1 MATKTRKYQIEI
13 NGVKESLTDFDKL
26 SKEIDNLSKKL
37 KTLKSSKVE
46 IPINI
51 AKDIGNVEKTIRDIQ
66 SKLSKNKI
74 NPFGTNSS
82 DAFNDSLSELNK
94 TITEN
99 QQSLSDINAEIN
111 TNERAF
117 ENAANSVDD
126 LTVKFKDISSTVQS
140 LIADLNSLNKIA
152 SNIDSASD
160 EYKTLT
166 NVISDLN
173 SKFDEFYSSNTDV
186 NNSLKNL
193 TSNIN
198 NTDNQAKKL
207 DKTFDDIN
215 DTTKQTAKNLK
226 DINNEKL
233 DSNPISKYGKTLKEL
248 EDSLDAIR
256 NKLKNTALG
265 TSEWSALN
273 NEAQQLTQTIKEIEN
288 QMEAAVRAEDQLNT
302 KIKVNINGMS
312 LAFDDVN
319 QAIGILED
327 KLYALS
333 AAGKSNTTE
342 FANIQSEIVRLRR
355 EVVRT
360 DAEID
365 SLTTTSRGL
374 DKALGAFRGF
384 TAIAGIGEGISALFG
399 DNTEL
404 AESIQKMTA
413 ILAILESISLI
424 QEEIN
429 KQSSTG
435 KFLQQGLG
443 WVDNIAKLIPG
454 LTNLEKTVKNLKT
467 NSQDLQNSLTAG
479 LQNGFDEDS
488 LNNLMDT
495 LNSLPSKYNKVKKSG
510 KDVIDSFLNINNTVD
525 KTLNTLSNLSQTLID
540 LSLNT
545 GTVLNPKQLL
555 DGYQEALNTQNFDE
569 FLRILDAFKEKVNNL
584 NADPDLLNDFNNQI
598 DELSDNIH
606 ENQNVIDAAT
616 NSINNFN
623 TSLSNVGKTTK
634 FVATALKTL
643 ARVTIILA
651 IIEGISKAISGLIDG
666 FKWLYNYVTGADEA
680 KLIQPFETLQASIE
694 NTNKELDKFKKNLDT
709 LNNNKVIDTTTK
721 LALSMEKY
729 EIAIKKAAIELQNL
743 ILARDKFGKLEDNL
757 TSGDTWF
764 TESVKSIDDFQK
776 RYEKLM
782 KAVQLGKDENLGE
795 GFGSWFWFTAD
806 DAKSDLAVMQKTI
819 IKDIQNMFTDIDL
832 TKSGDELE
840 AELENVFSKL
850 DTDMYATAF
859 ANIENLFPEEDWAKV
874 LKARVEQVR
883 EMYNELKDLDDEYGQ
898 EQVELAKRIRNNY
911 TEAIAD
917 ERERAKKQLE
927 DSYQDEIK
935 AAANNEKEIAS
946 IDAKYARLR
955 ADLEKETNQEILSER
970 ISFGRQLLD
979 IEKMIRDNLLEA
991 QKESLD
997 KRLQGLANSQQDEID
1012 AIKQQF
1018 EDNRALGD
1026 KGNPAMTKELEQEAI
1041 LSVQKKYDKLIQDEI
1056 RQHNETIFNIQD
1068 EYAIK
1073 QKELMN
1079 ALNDEMLNNKY
1090 NEVENAYRDALNS
1103 SEGDFDFSAQFDKR
1117 IEENKKFYD
1126 NLLQIELKY
1135 IEDKKE
1141 LDKLSAENE
1150 ANNATF
1156 SENNAYQEQLKNLKS
1171 MYENG
1176 EIELEDYNQ
1185 FVESENQRHSQALI
1199 NIMTQKNNTLS
1210 NIESNYLNDIKEKT
1224 SASLNDTIGLYQNYV
1239 DEAQK
1244 LLSQQN
1250 VKTNIFGI
1258 PKASDMVK
1266 NVNQAKDV
1274 IAQGLTEI
1282 DKEYANLDK
1291 KLSNKEITFVD
1302 YKQAREQLD
1311 RTKEELETGANSI
1324 GETLTSIFEQTAAS
1338 YMGMINGWVSSIGS
1352 LLSTMNETQLILIDN
1367 QLAEIEHQLE
1377 IQQDAYDKAEEAAE
1391 AHKDKMDEIEEELAD
1406 ARGSRKQFLLETL
1419 AAQQNAY
1426 LEELAA
1432 QQEAERQKEALE
1444 KKQQALEKKRK
1455 EQEKKSQIQQAIIN
1469 TYTAVTNALAVQPW
1483 FVGVALSAVALAMG
1497 MANVAAIKSTP
1508 IYREGGLLQGKSH
1521 EQGGVKVLGGRA
1533 EVEGGE
1539 YIVNKKTT
1547 AQNLPMLEYVNSQ
1560 KRPLNIDDMY
1570 EFFSKKNKRVSINKS
1585 MIGKYAEGGQ
1595 LPVLEATPT
1604 DYVQQVVTMNDK
1616 PVVVDVRDIIRVTDN
1631 LNRVQVLSGT
1641 KK

>member
-1 MATKTRKYQIEI
+1 MATKKRTYSIEI

-51 AKDIGNVEKTIRDIQ
+51 AKDIGSVEKTIKDIQ

-126 LTVKFKDISSTVQS
+126 LTVKFKDISSTVKN

-173 SKFDEFYSSNTDV
+173 SKFDEFYNSNTDV

-215 DTTKQTAKNLK
+215 NTTKQTAKNLK
-226 DINNEKL
+226 DINDEKL
-233 DSNPISKYGKTLKEL
+233 DSNPISKYGNTLKEL

-273 NEAQQLTQTIKEIEN
+273 QEAQQLTQTIKEIET

-374 DKALGAFRGF
+374 DKVLGAFRGF
-384 TAIAGIGEGISALFG
+384 TAIAGIGEGISSLFG
-399 DNTEL
+399 ENTEIT
-404 AESIQKMTA
+404 ESIQRMTA
-413 ILAILESISLI
+413 LLVILESIATI

-435 KFLQQGLG
+435 RAIEKGLG
-443 WVDNIAKLIPG
+443 WVDNIATKLVPG
-454 LTNLEKTVKNLKT
+454 LTKLEKTVGNLNNVSAT
-467 NSQDLQNSLTAG
+467 FEDLF
-479 LQNGFDEDS
+479 NGFVDFNQISTDLTDTLDS
-488 LNNLMDT
+488 L
-495 LNSLPSKYNKVKKSG
+495 PKKYDKVKKAG
-510 KDVIDSFLNINNTVD
+510 LDLVD
-525 KTLNTLSNLSQTLID
+525 NFKEMNTLSDKMKDTISKIATSFNVLSKRGLDLGFDLNEFNELFIKGIQTKDFSEAFKYLDDIKNKMQSFNLPTDAI
-540 LSLNT
+540 
-545 GTVLNPKQLL
+545 
-555 DGYQEALNTQNFDE
+555 
-569 FLRILDAFKEKVNNL
+569 DAFTDRINDLRDSTQDYSEVLDSARNN
-584 NADPDLLNDFNNQI
+584 
-598 DELSDNIH
+598 
-606 ENQNVIDAAT
+606 V
-616 NSINNFN
+616 NNFN
-623 TSLSNVGKTTK
+623 TALSNVGKAAK
-634 FVATALKTL
+634 LAATALKTL
-643 ARVTIILA
+643 ARATIILA
-651 IIEGISKAISGLIDG
+651 IIEGISRAISGLIDG

-709 LNNNKVIDTTTK
+709 LNNNNVIDTTTK

-819 IKDIQNMFTDIDL
+819 IKDIQNMFTEIDL

-840 AELENVFSKL
+840 AELEKVFSKL
-850 DTDMYATAF
+850 DTEMYATAF

-883 EMYNELKDLDDEYGQ
+883 EMYDELKDLDNEYGQ

-935 AAANNEKEIAS
+935 AAANNEEEKAS

-955 ADLEKETNQEILSER
+955 TDLEKETNQEILSER

-979 IEKMIRDNLLEA
+979 IEKMIRDNELEA

-997 KRLQGLANSQQDEID
+997 KRLQSLANSQQDEID
-1012 AIKQQF
+1012 AINQQF

-1026 KGNPAMTKELEQEAI
+1026 KGNPAMTEELKQEAI
-1041 LSVQKKYDKLIQDEI
+1041 LSVQKKYDKFIQDEI
-1056 RQHNETIFNIQD
+1056 RKHNETIFNIQD

-1258 PKASDMVK
+1258 PKASDMIK

-1274 IAQGLTEI
+1274 ITQGLTEI

-1311 RTKEELETGANSI
+1311 QTKEELETGANSI
-1324 GETLTSIFEQTAAS
+1324 GETLTSIFEQTASS

-1391 AHKDKMDEIEEELAD
+1391 AHKDKMDEIEEELSE

-1432 QQEAERQKEALE
+1432 QEEAERKKEALE

-1508 IYREGGLLQGKSH
+1508 IYREGGLLEGKSH
-1521 EQGGVKVLGGRA
+1521 EQGGIKVLDGRA

-1547 AQNLPMLEYVNSQ
+1547 SQNLPMLEYVNSQ
-1560 KRPLNIDDMY
+1560 KRPLTIEDMY

-1585 MIGKYAEGGQ
+1585 MIGKYENGGQ
-1595 LPVLEATPT
+1595 LPTLEATTT
-1604 DYVQQVVTMNDK
+1604 DYVQQVMNIDNR
-1616 PVVVDVRDIIRVTDN
+1616 PIIVDVRDIIRVSDN

>member
-1 MATKTRKYQIEI
+1 MATKKRTYSIEI

-26 SKEIDNLSKKL
+26 SKEIEVLKKQL
-37 KTLKSSKVE
+37 KTLKSSKIE
-46 IPINI
+46 IPIDLS
-51 AKDIGNVEKTIRDIQ
+51 KDIGSVEKTIKDIQ

-82 DAFNDSLSELNK
+82 DTFNDSLSELNK

-117 ENAANSVDD
+117 DKMSD
-126 LTVKFKDISSTVQS
+126 TVE
-140 LIADLNSLNKIA
+140 DLNIQLFDVSATIKELLNDLNNLNRIA

-160 EYKTLT
+160 EYKILT
-166 NVISDLN
+166 SVISDLN
-173 SKFDEFYSSNTDV
+173 SKFNDFFQTQSDV

-233 DSNPISKYGKTLKEL
+233 DNSSISKYGKTLKEL
-248 EDSLDAIR
+248 EDSLDAITD
-256 NKLKNTALG
+256 KLKNTALG
-265 TSEWSALN
+265 TSEWTALN
-273 NEAQQLTQTIKEIEN
+273 NEAQQLTQTIKDIEN
-288 QMEAAVRAEDQLNT
+288 QMEAAVRAEDKLNT
-302 KIKVNINGMS
+302 KIKLNINGMT
-312 LAFDDVN
+312 LTFDDVN

-327 KLYALS
+327 KLYSLS
-333 AAGKSNTTE
+333 AAGKANTTE
-342 FANIQSEIVRLRR
+342 FANIQSEIVRLRK
-355 EVVRT
+355 EVIRT

-365 SLTTTSRGL
+365 SMATSMGGF
-374 DKALGAFRGF
+374 DKVFGKFRGI
-384 TAIAGIGEGISALFG
+384 TALFAMGEGVSALFG
-399 DNTEL
+399 DNEEL

-413 ILAILESISLI
+413 IMVILEAMKGIS
-424 QEEIN
+424 EEMA
-429 KQSSTG
+429 KQSAMG
-435 KFLQQGLG
+435 KFLSSIIDGIDSLG
-443 WVDNIAKLIPG
+443 KKIPG
-454 LTNLEKTVKNLKT
+454 VTKLFNLFNTSINSFQKDIKAFEQAQDFIDGFGDKLQDTIDKISNIGGSKVDTLISKFKQLTTLKLQDPLGSWGEKQDLIQQYNDELERLYQNGEITIDEYADISDAVNEFNDSLDNSVIALAQAEGNLNKAQKAAIKFKTAIEAVKLGLKT
-467 NSQDLQNSLTAG
+467 LGRAIGIGLLIEAISWLINGITSIISKTKDWALGNSKLVNSL
-479 LQNGFDEDS
+479 
-488 LNNLMDT
+488 DT
-495 LNSLPSKYNKVKKSG
+495 VQSAIEATN
-510 KDVIDSFLNINNTVD
+510 
-525 KTLNTLSNLSQTLID
+525 
-540 LSLNT
+540 
-545 GTVLNPKQLL
+545 KQLDNFNKFL
-555 DGYQEALNTQNFDE
+555 DKLSSNK
-569 FLRILDAFKEKVNNL
+569 I
-584 NADPDLLNDFNNQI
+584 I
-598 DELSDNIH
+598 DEL
-606 ENQNVIDAAT
+606 
-616 NSINNFN
+616 
-623 TSLSNVGKTTK
+623 
-634 FVATALKTL
+634 
-643 ARVTIILA
+643 
-651 IIEGISKAISGLIDG
+651 
-666 FKWLYNYVTGADEA
+666 
-680 KLIQPFETLQASIE
+680 
-694 NTNKELDKFKKNLDT
+694 
-709 LNNNKVIDTTTK
+709 TK
-721 LALSMEKY
+721 LTWTMAQY
-729 EIAIKKAAIELQNL
+729 ESSIKRATKSLQDL
-743 ILARDKFGKLEDNL
+743 IKARDKFGSLEDNL
-757 TSGDTWF
+757 TGGNTWF
-764 TESVKSIDDFQK
+764 RESVNDLTDFQK
-776 RYEKLM
+776 RYEKLL
-782 KAVQLGKDENLGE
+782 KAVESGKDEYFGK
-795 GFGSWFWFTAD
+795 GFASFWFTAD
-806 DAKSDLAVMQKTI
+806 DAKADLADMQKVI
-819 IKDIQNMFTDIDL
+819 VKDIQNMFANIDL
-832 TKSGDELE
+832 TKTGEELNE
-840 AELENVFSKL
+840 QLRNVFSKL

-859 ANIENLFPEEDWAKV
+859 ANIENLFPEEEWAKV

-883 EMYNELKDLDDEYGQ
+883 EMYDELKDLDNEYGQ
-898 EQVELAKRIRNNY
+898 EQIELAKRIRNNY
-911 TEAIAD
+911 TEAITD
-917 ERERAKKQLE
+917 ERQRAKKQLE
-927 DSYQDEIK
+927 DSYQDEIRE
-935 AAANNEKEIAS
+935 AANNEKEIAS

-955 ADLEKETNQEILSER
+955 ADLEKETNKEILSER

-979 IEKMIRDNLLEA
+979 IEKMIRDNELEA
-991 QKESLD
+991 QKDSLG
-997 KRLQGLANSQQDEID
+997 KRLQGLGNSQQDEID

-1258 PKASDMVK
+1258 PKASDMIK

-1311 RTKEELETGANSI
+1311 QTKEELETGANSI
-1324 GETLTSIFEQTAAS
+1324 GETLTSIFEQTASS

-1352 LLSTMNETQLILIDN
+1352 LLSTMNETQLTLIDN

-1432 QQEAERQKEALE
+1432 QQKAEKEKEALE

-1455 EQEKKSQIQQAIIN
+1455 EQEKKSKIQQAIIN
-1469 TYTAVTNALAVQPW
+1469 TYMAVTNALAVPPW
-1483 FVGVALSAVALAMG
+1483 FVGLALSAVALGMG
-1497 MANVAAIKSTP
+1497 MANVAAIKNTP
-1508 IYREGGLLQGKSH
+1508 IYRDGGLLEGKSH
-1521 EQGGVKVLGGRA
+1521 EQGGIKVLGGRA

-1585 MIGKYAEGGQ
+1585 MIGKYENGGQ
-1595 LPVLEATPT
+1595 LPTLEATPT

-1616 PVVVDVRDIIRVTDN
+1616 PVVVDVRDIIRVSDN

>member
-13 NGVKESLTDFDKL
+13 NGVKQSLTDFDKL

-46 IPINI
+46 IPIDLS
-51 AKDIGNVEKTIRDIQ
+51 KDIGNVEKTIRDIQ

-117 ENAANSVDD
+117 DKMSDTVED
-126 LTVKFKDISSTVQS
+126 LNIQFFDISATIKE
-140 LIADLNSLNKIA
+140 LLNDLNNLNRIA
-152 SNIDSASD
+152 SNIDSTSD
-160 EYKTLT
+160 EYKILT
-166 NVISDLN
+166 SVISDLN
-173 SKFDEFYSSNTDV
+173 SKFNDFFQTQSDV

-215 DTTKQTAKNLK
+215 NTTKQTVKNLK
-226 DINNEKL
+226 DINDEKL
-233 DSNPISKYGKTLKEL
+233 DNNPIAKYGKTLKEL
-248 EDSLDAIR
+248 EDSLDSIK
-256 NKLKNTALG
+256 NKLKNTTLG
-265 TSEWSALN
+265 TSEWTALN
-273 NEAQQLTQTIKEIEN
+273 NEAQKLTQTIKEIEN

-302 KIKVNINGMS
+302 KIKLNINGMT
-312 LAFDDVN
+312 LTFDDVN

-327 KLYALS
+327 KLYSLS
-333 AAGKSNTTE
+333 ADNKSNTTE

-355 EVVRT
+355 EVVST

-365 SLTTTSRGL
+365 SLTTTSKGL
-374 DKALGAFRGF
+374 NKALGLFKGF

-404 AESIQKMTA
+404 TESIQKMTA
-413 ILAILESISLI
+413 ILVVLEGIATI

-429 KQSSTG
+429 KQSSMG
-435 KFLQQGLG
+435 KVFSTL
-443 WVDNIAKLIPG
+443 DNSLISISKRIPG
-454 LTNLEKTVKNLKT
+454 VQKL
-467 NSQDLQNSLTAG
+467 
-479 LQNGFDEDS
+479 FDK
-488 LNNLMDT
+488 
-495 LNSLPSKYNKVKKSG
+495 LNSTIGSTRKAAEKFGKAQDFVDSFGDKF
-510 KDVIDSFLNINNTVD
+510 KDVIDEITSIGGSKVD
-525 KTLNTLSNLSQTLID
+525 TLID
-540 LSLNT
+540 KLKALT
-545 GTVLNPKQLL
+545 TVKLQDPKGNWDLK
-555 DGYQEALNTQNFDE
+555 Y
-569 FLRILDAFKEKVNNL
+569 
-584 NADPDLLNDFNNQI
+584 DLLKQYSDELERLYQNGEITI
-598 DELSDNIH
+598 DEYEKIKKSVD
-606 ENQNVIDAAT
+606 
-616 NSINNFN
+616 NFN
-623 TSLSNVGKTTK
+623 ESLDDSIIQLIKADGNLKKAQKTALLFK
-634 FVATALKTL
+634 NAIELVKASLKTL
-643 ARVTIILA
+643 GRVIGLGLLL
-651 IIEGISKAISGLIDG
+651 EGISWLIEWIPKL
-666 FKWLYNYVTGADEA
+666 FNMLTGADEA
-680 KLIQPFETLQASIE
+680 KLVKPFEVMQASIE
-694 NTNKELDKFKKNLDT
+694 KTNKELDKFKKNLDT
-709 LNNNKVIDTTTK
+709 LNNNKIIDTTTK

-743 ILARDKFGKLEDNL
+743 ILMRGKYQSLVEGSKED
-757 TSGDTWF
+757 DYTWF
-764 TESVKSIDDFQK
+764 SSASDLDGIKDATK
-776 RYEKLM
+776 RLEEFEKTYFKLM
-782 KAVQLGKDENLGE
+782 KAVQAGTDEAGGN
-795 GFGSWFWFTAD
+795 WWFTAD
-806 DAKSDLAVMQKTI
+806 DAKSDLALMQKTI
-819 IKDIQNMFTDIDL
+819 IKDIENMFTDIDL

-840 AELENVFSKL
+840 AELKTVFDKL
-850 DTDMYATAF
+850 DTEMYATAF

-883 EMYNELKDLDDEYGQ
+883 EMYDELKDLDNEYGQ
-898 EQVELAKRIRNNY
+898 EQIELAKRIRNNY

-979 IEKMIRDNLLEA
+979 IEKMIRDNELEA

-1041 LSVQKKYDKLIQDEI
+1041 LSVQKKYDKFIQDEI

-1258 PKASDMVK
+1258 PKASDMIK

-1311 RTKEELETGANSI
+1311 QTKEELETGANSI
-1324 GETLTSIFEQTAAS
+1324 GETLTSIFEQTASS

-1352 LLSTMNETQLILIDN
+1352 LLSTMNETQLTLIDN

-1444 KKQQALEKKRK
+1444 KKQQALEKKRQ
-1455 EQEKKSQIQQAIIN
+1455 EQEKKSKVQQAIIN

-1585 MIGKYAEGGQ
+1585 MIGKYENGGQ
-1595 LPVLEATPT
+1595 LPTLEATPT

-1616 PVVVDVRDIIRVTDN
+1616 PVVVDVRDIIRVSDN